1 MEESFETVDVWLL
14 KRERKGSLDYNMATS
29 YAHACAPRAYMNTSS
44 LKSSNGISET
54 RESCQQLSHQRRG
67 PACSPAIIVPPWTVN
82 PAERPSEIITAPRD
96 VATSRGATRDV
107 AFTRNYLE
115 KKRCSPSTTE
125 RIPTN
130 SSISFLS
137 PLEKKRNGKERK
149 EERKKEEANKN
160 FGPGSSETIK
170 RATSFICPPSG
181 IPGHDSSNKRNRA

>member
-1 MEESFETVDVWLL
+1 
-14 KRERKGSLDYNMATS
+14 MATS

-149 EERKKEEANKN
+149 EEWPRGKGEKMCLRSVRIYALFPRRSKWRMI
-160 FGPGSSETIK
+160 SS
-170 RATSFICPPSG
+170 FFPPLQKFS
-181 IPGHDSSNKRNRA
+181 IFNRST